1 MKNPGDYDKVE
12 GSAKGI
18 RISDIGT
25 FTIDA
30 KDSIEVNRLRVQVK

>member
-12 GSAKGI
+12 CSVKG
-18 RISDIGT
+18 IGT

-30 KDSIEVNRLRVQVK
+30 KDSIEVNRFRVQVK